1 MTVQLHASTP
11 THTAWIQ
18 ELEATVQLK
27 SCDLTDTVESDHWS
41 TAITGYKL
49 FRRDRQGRRG
59 GGGEVALKA
68 KRKKSAL
75 TAQSCVWKTAI
86 SRLGDHWW
94 KKSEVKPTKKTSWL
108 LLTTGCPIKRMLPK
122 NSYFNYKKHHA
133 CRLRSCWETS
143 VTLKWCIFIYY
154 IKL

>member
-75 TAQSCVWKTAI
+75 TAQSCV
-86 SRLGDHWW
+86 
-94 KKSEVKPTKKTSWL
+94 
-108 LLTTGCPIKRMLPK
+108 
-122 NSYFNYKKHHA
+122 
-133 CRLRSCWETS
+133 
-143 VTLKWCIFIYY
+143 
-154 IKL
+154 